1 MPSYINDDVSKKN
14 EVDSDLDDDDDDL
27 DDDDDIEEE
36 EADTVDEDDDYSD
49 DEKNELDKN
58 DTAAIANP
66 GETDDENDVMDLE
79 EDNDQYD
86 MDNEENDDDYDDRE
100 DLFQKFNNYSLVE
113 NLEKEHPEIRS
124 VNIDEIKA
132 LTKIVRDKNG
142 RIIDPLHTTVPFLTK
157 YEKAR
162 IIGARAEQL
171 ERGAP
176 TPLQNQLPESV
187 IHGRTI
193 ALAEFDKKLIPFIIA
208 RPLPN
213 KGVEYWKI
221 QDLEIL

>member
-14 EVDSDLDDDDDDL
+14 EVDSDLDDDDEDL
-27 DDDDDIEEE
+27 DDDDDVEEE
-36 EADTVDEDDDYSD
+36 EADTVDDDDDYSD
-49 DEKNELDKN
+49 DEKNEHDKN
-58 DTAAIANP
+58 DTGIANP
-66 GETDDENDVMDLE
+66 VETDDENDVMDLE

-86 MDNEENDDDYDDRE
+86 MDNEENDEDYDDRE

-171 ERGAP
+171 ERGAL

>member
-27 DDDDDIEEE
+27 DDDDDDVEEE
-36 EADTVDEDDDYSD
+36 EADTVDDDDDYSD
-49 DEKNELDKN
+49 DEKNDHEKS
-58 DTAAIANP
+58 TAIANP
-66 GETDDENDVMDLE
+66 VETDDENDVMDLE

-86 MDNEENDDDYDDRE
+86 MDNEENDEDYDDRE